1 MGELSLDFLK
11 CWWQGEK
18 STAKREYGGF
28 TKRWFQH
35 QWDVIGIKNK
45 KIQKDRKAMFRRG
58 IRLVQKNT
66 GTELSRLL
74 STHNLFSQARQD
86 GGVRLVITER
96 KRRKSIRKLR
106 TGKRRK
112 SGRRGRGKKT
122 GKKKGKKK
130 GKQTIKVK

>member
-1 MGELSLDFLK
+1 MNSLKMICYKKFFIFNIYMGELSLDFLK

-45 KIQKDRKAMFRRG
+45 KIQKDRKAMFQRG

-66 GTELSRLL
+66 GTG
-74 STHNLFSQARQD
+74 A
-86 GGVRLVITER
+86 
-96 KRRKSIRKLR
+96 
-106 TGKRRK
+106 
-112 SGRRGRGKKT
+112 
-122 GKKKGKKK
+122 
-130 GKQTIKVK
+130 